1 MVKDALISEI
11 PCSSDEQRLH
21 SRRQRRGARIKFAD
35 VVNDASL
42 VGQRLMDRPRLI

>member
-11 PCSSDEQRLH
+11 PCSPDEQRLH
-21 SRRQRRGARIKFAD
+21 SRRQRRVARIKFAD

-42 VGQRLMDRPRLI
+42 VGERFMNRSRLI